1 MGIGD
6 RRSKDQEPAE
16 TIGLVGVGLLGQAL
30 ASRFVAAG
38 LSVIGWD
45 VRPEARRAVVE
56 LGGAAAES
64 AADALG
70 CRRVVLCLPDDGVV
84 AGVLEESG
92 EALPLGA
99 TVIDTTTGDPLRQ
112 ANTGS
117 LLAERGIAYLD
128 ATVGGSSR
136 HVREGI
142 AVVMAGGNAE
152 AFDAC
157 RDLFASFS
165 SQAIHVGECGSGS
178 KMKLV
183 VNLVLGLNRAALAE
197 GLALARGFD
206 LEPGL
211 ALQCLQAGPAW
222 SRAMDDKGEKMIEG
236 RFEPQARLS
245 QHLKDVKLILEAGQ
259 ESGVRLPLSRLHR
272 QVLEA
277 VEAAGFGEDDNSAVI
292 RAWGIPGNDP
302 LIDGMC

>member
-6 RRSKDQEPAE
+6 RRSKDQELAE

-92 EALPLGA
+92 EALPSGA
-99 TVIDTTTGDPLRQ
+99 TIIDTTTGDPLRQ

-117 LLAERGIAYLD
+117 LLAERGIAYWD

-142 AVVMAGGNAE
+142 AVVMAGGDAE

>member
-45 VRPEARRAVVE
+45 VRTEARRAVVE

-84 AGVLEESG
+84 AGVLEEFG
-92 EALPLGA
+92 EALPSGA
-99 TVIDTTTGDPLRQ
+99 TVIDTTTGDPVRQ

-142 AVVMAGGNAE
+142 AVVMAGGDAE

-245 QHLKDVKLILEAGQ
+245 QHLKDVKLILEAGR

>member
-1 MGIGD
+1 
-6 RRSKDQEPAE
+6 
-16 TIGLVGVGLLGQAL
+16 LVSEEQVL
-30 ASRFVAAG
+30 ASVAVAHTWAEG
-38 LSVIGWD
+38 
-45 VRPEARRAVVE
+45 RRGPV
-56 LGGAAAES
+56 GRDGS
-64 AADALG
+64 ID
-70 CRRVVLCLPDDGVV
+70 LP
-84 AGVLEESG
+84 S
-92 EALPLGA
+92 GA

-142 AVVMAGGNAE
+142 AVVMAGGDAE

-222 SRAMDDKGEKMIEG
+222 SRAMDDKGAKMIEG

-245 QHLKDVKLILEAGQ
+245 QHLKDVKLILEAGR

-272 QVLEA
+272 EVLEA

>member
-6 RRSKDQEPAE
+6 RRSKDQELAE

-70 CRRVVLCLPDDGVV
+70 CRRVVLCLPDDSVV

-92 EALPLGA
+92 EALPSGA